1 MLSKIILD
9 NDLYSLKSK
18 LKQGYKLDKSW
29 YVYDAIKTF
38 DTDMIS
44 YVLTH
49 TLEKHTHGEVYFFM
63 IDSDDERDMDEKIEC
78 FKTLLNFFNRPQQ
91 EFSTLKELDRRVAKE
106 NERRLD
112 VLGMIANQK
121 GKCDCINGDIRQ
133 VIGEFL

>member
-9 NDLYSLKSK
+9 YDLYSLKRK
-18 LKQGYKLDKSW
+18 LKQGYKLDRNW

-49 TLEKHTHGEVYFFM
+49 TLEKHNHGEVYFFM
-63 IDSDDERDMDEKIEC
+63 IDSEEERDMDEKIEC
-78 FKTLLNFFNRPQQ
+78 FKTLLKFFNRPQQ
-91 EFSTLKELDRRVAKE
+91 QFATLKELDRRVAKE

-112 VLGMIANQK
+112 MLGMIANKK
-121 GKCDCINGDIRQ
+121 GKGDCINGDILQ